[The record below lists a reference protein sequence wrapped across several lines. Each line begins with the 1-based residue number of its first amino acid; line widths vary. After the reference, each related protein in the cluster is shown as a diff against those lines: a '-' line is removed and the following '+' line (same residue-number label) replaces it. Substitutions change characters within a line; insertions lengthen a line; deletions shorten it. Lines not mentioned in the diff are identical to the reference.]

1 MENISIIGMGY
12 VGTAMATLIASIKK
26 KNKFKYFVRGIEQN
40 NKKGIEISN
49 SLNKGILPFDINDK
63 LFKKN
68 FYFATRKKK
77 NLICSNS
84 IKDISNSKIVIVSIN
99 CDLKKGEI

>member
-1 MENISIIGMGY
+1 MGY

-77 NLICSNS
+77 I
-84 IKDISNSKIVIVSIN
+84 
-99 CDLKKGEI
+99 